1 LVAAQW
7 ERERLTPAV
16 LAAIR
21 YVATLV
27 IYVSSTADLLVQ
39 QIGSSLS
46 GPMILITLSLVGMA
60 AGVIFQVRAFL
71 FLGAAFVLVSVLSM
85 VWHAQRAIDQVWPW
99 WVFGI
104 TTGLLLLTALMLIE
118 RFRPTVQE
126 LAAQLAAWE
135 K

>member
-1 LVAAQW
+1 MAAV
-7 ERERLTPAV
+7 RY
-16 LAAIR
+16 AATM
-21 YVATLV
+21 A

-46 GPMILITLSLVGMA
+46 GPIVLILLSLAGMV
-60 AGVIFQVRAFL
+60 AGVVLQVRAIL

-104 TTGLLLLTALMLIE
+104 TTGLLLLAALMLIE
-118 RFRPTVQE
+118 RFRPAVQE
-126 LAAQLAAWE
+126 LATRLSAWDR
-135 K
+135 